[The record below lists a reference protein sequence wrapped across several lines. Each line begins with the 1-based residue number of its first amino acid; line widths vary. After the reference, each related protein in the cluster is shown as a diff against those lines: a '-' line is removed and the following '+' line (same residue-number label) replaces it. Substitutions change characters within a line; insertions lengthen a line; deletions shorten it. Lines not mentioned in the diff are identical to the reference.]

1 MASDIEP
8 GSGCPGGLVE
18 KGPRAGSTLP
28 LCITC
33 TRLGGRQLPPAA
45 TLEQGQAQCANF
57 MPLAQGLGGAA
68 ATGQGG

>member
-8 GSGCPGGLVE
+8 GSGCPGLIQVNG
-18 KGPRAGSTLP
+18 RTLG

-45 TLEQGQAQCANF
+45 TLEQGLAQCANF
-57 MPLAQGLGGAA
+57 LPLAQGFLSSERA
-68 ATGQGG
+68 GQGG